1 MNEILRHVEVIHR
14 EKDISKELIF
24 QALEAAY
31 AAAIKK
37 HLGRPKEA
45 EVLVTID
52 RETGDFSASEGEEV
66 IQVDTAALGRIAAQ
80 TAKQVMAQKIKE
92 AEREVILK
100 EYETKVGAMVNGTVQ
115 RQEGSVVVVNLGKAE
130 GILPRSEQIYGELY
144 RPGERVRCIILR
156 VEALGPS
163 VKIILSRTSSDL
175 VKRLFEVEV
184 PEISE
189 HVIEIKAL
197 VREPGFRTKVAVSS
211 VDSRVDP
218 VGACVGVRG
227 SRIKNVVDELSG
239 EKVDIIPW
247 SDDAQTFIG
256 NSLKPAPVLDVRLF
270 PKCKRA
276 EVIVADDKLSLA
288 IGRRGQNVRLAAKI
302 SGWDVD
308 VFAPRQFEE
317 RWSRGKA
324 ELMTLPGVGE
334 EGIRAFVEMGLAG
347 YGDVVDGGAEKLLQ
361 VEGMDEAKATAIYA
375 FAIEKERERI
385 EKDRLEAVA
394 KAESAAAEAAAAAAT
409 APPAPEPAP
418 AEPPAAEPP
427 ATASGEGV

>member
-1 MNEILRHVEVIHR
+1 MSEILRHVEVIHR
-14 EKDISKELIF
+14 EKDIAKELIF

-31 AAAIKK
+31 SAAVKK

-52 RETGDFSASEGEEV
+52 RETGAF
-66 IQVDTAALGRIAAQ
+66 AAFEDAEAIAITPADLGRIAAQ
-80 TAKQVMAQKIKE
+80 TAKQVMSQKLKE

-100 EYETKVGAMVNGTVQ
+100 EFENRTNTMINGTVQ
-115 RQEGSVVVVNLGKAE
+115 RHEGSVVIVNLGRAE

-144 RPGERVRCIILR
+144 RPGERVRCLILR

-163 VKIILSRTSSDL
+163 VKIVLSRTSPDL
-175 VKRLFEVEV
+175 VRRLFEVEV
-184 PEISE
+184 PEISD

-197 VREPGFRTKVAVSS
+197 MREPGFRTKVAVSS

-247 SDDAQTFIG
+247 SDDVQTFIG

-276 EVIVADDKLSLA
+276 EVIVSDEKLSLA
-288 IGRRGQNVRLAAKI
+288 IGRHGQNVRLAARI
-302 SGWDVD
+302 TGWDVD

-324 ELMTLPGVGE
+324 ELATLPDVGE
-334 EGIRAFVEMGLAG
+334 DGIRAFVEMGLAG
-347 YGDVVDGGAEKLLQ
+347 YADLIEGGAEKLLQ
-361 VEGMDEAKATAIYA
+361 VEGVDETRAARIYA
-375 FAIEKERERI
+375 FALEKERER
-385 EKDRLEAVA
+385 VA
-394 KAESAAAEAAAAAAT
+394 SDKAAAEAKAAQAASEAAASAAATEAT
-409 APPAPEPAP
+409 APPSSDAASAAPPEPA
-418 AEPPAAEPP
+418 AGG
-427 ATASGEGV
+427 AT